1 MRRYGR
7 EGGQYKS
14 KEKKKRRRKEVVS
27 PSVRKEHSLLC
38 VAEKR
43 GKSVS

>member
-1 MRRYGR
+1 MVGKV
-7 EGGQYKS
+7 GS
-14 KEKKKRRRKEVVS
+14 IKEKRRKEEKRKEEVVS

-38 VAEKR
+38 VAEKG